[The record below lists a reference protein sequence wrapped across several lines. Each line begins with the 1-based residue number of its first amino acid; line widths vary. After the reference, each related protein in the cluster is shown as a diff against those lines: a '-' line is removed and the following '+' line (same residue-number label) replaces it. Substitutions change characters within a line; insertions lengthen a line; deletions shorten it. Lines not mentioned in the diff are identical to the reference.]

1 MLIESKVRD
10 DNYKTMGCN
19 LRMIFVQ
26 VTNVFIIFKFL
37 KVSNLF
43 ENGIF
48 MKMFFNRP
56 LHNSMMQL
64 FVLGHKN

>member
-1 MLIESKVRD
+1 MLLESKVRD
-10 DNYKTMGCN
+10 DNYKSMGCN
-19 LRMIFVQ
+19 FKVIFVQ
-26 VTNVFIIFKFL
+26 LTNAFIIFKL
-37 KVSNLF
+37 KKVSNLF
-43 ENGIF
+43 ENDIF